1 MLGGMNKPRALLSV
15 FDKTGI
21 VDFAKALANQGYELL
36 STGGTLRALEKADL
50 SVMAVSDATG
60 SPEILG
66 GRVKTLH
73 PKIHGGI
80 LAKREDAQL
89 AELDEHDITPI
100 DVVVV
105 NLYPFREAVAAGADL
120 AEALENIDIGGPTM
134 LRAAAKNFPSVLV
147 IVDPSDYGWLADRLP
162 SVDATTRQQLAAKA
176 FAHVAAYDAAITKY
190 LSGDRLEQRSSALE
204 ISKIHALRYGENP
217 HQHASLWRLSGQE
230 GAVIDADVLQ
240 GKAMSFNNY
249 QDADAAW
256 RLLQDLGDKP
266 TVVALKHANPCGVA
280 QADDLLTAYRRA
292 HDADPQSI
300 FGGIVAL
307 NHTVNADVAA
317 ALTEIFLE
325 IVIAPDFTEDAL
337 VVFANKKNLRVLKAK
352 DVPTPEKD
360 IRYLSGGVLIQD
372 ADQLRLADA
381 KFDVATQHAV
391 AEDVKG
397 DLEFAWHVVKH
408 AKSNAIVLVK
418 NGVTV
423 GIGSGQVSRIG
434 AAQQALTQ
442 AGELA
447 RGSVMASDAFFPFDD
462 VVRAAAAAGVQAVI
476 SPGGSIRDEDVI
488 AACDELAVAMV
499 FTGVRHFR
507 H

>member
-1 MLGGMNKPRALLSV
+1 MNKPRALLSV

-21 VDFAKALANQGYELL
+21 ADLAKALVSQGYELL
-36 STGGTLRALEKADL
+36 STGGTLRSLEQAGL
-50 SVMAVSDATG
+50 PVTAVSDATG

-73 PKIHGGI
+73 PNIHGGI

-89 AELDEHDITPI
+89 AELDEHDITLI

-105 NLYPFREAVAAGADL
+105 NLYPFREATASGADL
-120 AEALENIDIGGPTM
+120 DGALENIDIGGPTM

-147 IVDPSDYGWLADRLP
+147 IVDPDDYGWLADRLP
-162 SVDATTRQQLAAKA
+162 SVDAITRQQLAAKA
-176 FAHVAAYDAAITKY
+176 FAHVAAYDAAITRY
-190 LSGDRLEQRSSALE
+190 LSDAMPATTALE
-204 ISKIHALRYGENP
+204 VAKIHPLRYGENP
-217 HQHASLWRLSGQE
+217 HQQASLWRLSGQQ

-256 RLLQDLGDKP
+256 RLLQDLAHQP
-266 TVVALKHANPCGVA
+266 AVVALKHANPCGVA
-280 QADDLLTAYRRA
+280 RADDLVTAYRRA

-307 NHTVNADVAA
+307 NQTVDADVAA

-325 IVIAPDFTEDAL
+325 IVIAPDFTEAAL
-337 VVFANKKNLRVLKAK
+337 SVFANKKNLRVLKAK
-352 DVPTPEKD
+352 DVPTPAQD
-360 IRYLSGGVLIQD
+360 VRYVAGGVLIQD
-372 ADQLRLADA
+372 ADRLRLADA
-381 KFDVATQHAV
+381 KYDVVTQHAV
-391 AEDVKG
+391 AGELKDE
-397 DLEFAWHVVKH
+397 LELAWHVVKH

-434 AAQQALTQ
+434 AAKQALEQ
-442 AGELA
+442 AGDQA
-447 RGSVMASDAFFPFDD
+447 QGAVMASDAFFPFDD
-462 VVRAAAAAGVQAVI
+462 VVREAAAAGVCAVI
-476 SPGGSIRDEDVI
+476 SPGGSIRDDEVI
-488 AACDELAVAMV
+488 AACNELGVAMV

>member
-1 MLGGMNKPRALLSV
+1 MNRPRALLSV
-15 FDKTGI
+15 FDKTGV
-21 VDFAKALANQGYELL
+21 VDFAKALLNQGYELI
-36 STGGTLRALEKADL
+36 STGGTLRALEKAGL
-50 SVMAVSDATG
+50 SVRAVSSVTG

-73 PKIHGGI
+73 PNIHGGI

-89 AELDEHDITPI
+89 AELAEHDITPI

-105 NLYPFREAVAAGADL
+105 NLYPFREAIASGAGRD
-120 AEALENIDIGGPTM
+120 EALENIDIGGPTM

-147 IVDPSDYGWLADRLP
+147 IVDPDDYSWLADRLP
-162 SVDATTRQQLAAKA
+162 SVDASTRQHLAAKA
-176 FAHVAAYDAAITKY
+176 FAHVAAYDAAITRY
-190 LSGDRLEQRSSALE
+190 LSDDMLATTALE
-204 ISKIHALRYGENP
+204 VSKIHDLRYGENP
-217 HQHASLWRLSGQE
+217 HQQASLWRLSGQQ

-256 RLLQDLGDKP
+256 RLLQDLGDAP

-280 QADDLLTAYRRA
+280 QADDLLTAYRMA
-292 HDADPQSI
+292 YDADPLSI

-307 NHTVNADVAA
+307 NETVDADVAA

-337 VVFANKKNLRVLKAK
+337 AVFAKKKNLRVLKAK
-352 DVPTPEKD
+352 DVPTPEQD
-360 IRYLSGGVLIQD
+360 IRYLAGGVLLQD
-372 ADQLRLADA
+372 ADRLRLSDA
-381 KFDVATQHAV
+381 KYDVVTQHAV
-391 AEDVKG
+391 AEGVK
-397 DLEFAWHVVKH
+397 DELELAWHIVKH

-434 AAQQALTQ
+434 AAKQALSQ

-447 RGSVMASDAFFPFDD
+447 QGSVMASDAFFPFDD
-462 VVRAAAAAGVQAVI
+462 VVREAAAAGVQAVI
-476 SPGGSIRDEDVI
+476 SPGGSIRDDEVI
-488 AACDELAVAMV
+488 AACNELGVAMV

>member
-1 MLGGMNKPRALLSV
+1 MNKPRALLSV
-15 FDKTGI
+15 FDKTGV
-21 VDFAKALANQGYELL
+21 VDFAKALRNQGYELI

-50 SVMAVSDATG
+50 PVTAVSDVTG

-73 PKIHGGI
+73 PMIHGGI
-80 LAKREDAQL
+80 LAKREDDQL
-89 AELDEHDITPI
+89 AELAEHDITPI

-105 NLYPFREAVAAGADL
+105 NLYPFREAITGGADL
-120 AEALENIDIGGPTM
+120 DGALENIDIGGPTM

-147 IVDPSDYGWLADRLP
+147 VVDPDDYGWLADRLP
-162 SVDATTRQQLAAKA
+162 SVDARTRQKLAAKA
-176 FAHVAAYDAAITKY
+176 FAHVAAYDAAITRY
-190 LSGDRLEQRSSALE
+190 LSDDMPDVAALE
-204 ISKIHALRYGENP
+204 VSKIHDLRYGENP
-217 HQHASLWRLSGQE
+217 HQKASLWRLSGQT
-230 GAVIDADVLQ
+230 GAIIDADIVQ

-256 RLLQDLGDKP
+256 RLLQDIADKP

-280 QADDLLTAYRRA
+280 QADTLLTAYRLA

-307 NHTVNADVAA
+307 SETVDADVAA

-337 VVFANKKNLRVLKAK
+337 SVFANKKNLRVLKAK
-352 DVPTPEKD
+352 DVLMPAQD
-360 IRYLSGGVLIQD
+360 VRYLSGGLLLQD
-372 ADQLRLADA
+372 ADQLRLTDA
-381 KFDVATQHAV
+381 KYDVVTQHAV
-391 AEDVKG
+391 VDDAKG
-397 DLEFAWHVVKH
+397 DLELAWHVVKH

-418 NGVTV
+418 DGVTV

-434 AAQQALTQ
+434 AAKQAFSQ

-447 RGSVMASDAFFPFDD
+447 QGAVMASDAFFPFDD
-462 VVRAAAAAGVQAVI
+462 VVREAAAAGIQAVI
-476 SPGGSIRDEDVI
+476 SPGGSIRDDEVI
-488 AACDELAVAMV
+488 AACNELGLAMV